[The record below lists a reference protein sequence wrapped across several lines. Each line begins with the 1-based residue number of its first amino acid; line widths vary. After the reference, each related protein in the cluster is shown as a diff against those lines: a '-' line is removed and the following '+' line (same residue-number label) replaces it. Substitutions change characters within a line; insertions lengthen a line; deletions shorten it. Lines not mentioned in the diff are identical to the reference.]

1 MLKKENRKRL
11 KDRLT
16 VEDVEITM
24 EGDSTAP
31 VRQSDRTSKDDPDE
45 MELRPATCVT
55 HEGGH
60 DENQQQSTSHV
71 TPTCLEDAPEA
82 SSVNSGDDIISPSP
96 STYPNT
102 HEPIPLPFGASCDPP
117 TDSLPAS
124 LSRQG
129 PDDDTDDDSLV
140 PRMKTWLTGQYAVP
154 SQESS
159 SFIRPTPCPRSQ
171 VLREC
176 MLESGNST
184 VSRQRPIDLPCRQPD
199 DASARSSELAF
210 KTDPDA
216 DKKKVSGVTAD

>member
-1 MLKKENRKRL
+1 VLKKENRKRL

-24 EGDSTAP
+24 EGDSAAP
-31 VRQSDRTSKDDPDE
+31 VRQSDRRTSKDDPDE

-82 SSVNSGDDIISPSP
+82 SSVHSGDDIISPSP

-102 HEPIPLPFGASCDPP
+102 HEPIPLPFGESCYPP
-117 TDSLPAS
+117 TDFLPVFP
-124 LSRQG
+124 LCKEG
-129 PDDDTDDDSLV
+129 
-140 PRMKTWLTGQYAVP
+140 LT
-154 SQESS
+154 
-159 SFIRPTPCPRSQ
+159 
-171 VLREC
+171 
-176 MLESGNST
+176 ESGNST
-184 VSRQRPIDLPCRQPD
+184 VSRLQPIDLPCRQSD
-199 DASARSSELAF
+199 DASARSSGLVF

-216 DKKKVSGVTAD
+216 DKKVSGVTAD